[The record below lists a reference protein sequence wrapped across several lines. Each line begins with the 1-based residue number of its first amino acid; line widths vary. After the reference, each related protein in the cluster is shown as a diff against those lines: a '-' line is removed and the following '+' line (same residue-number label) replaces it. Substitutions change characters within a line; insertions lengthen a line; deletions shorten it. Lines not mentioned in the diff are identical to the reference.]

1 MKNLILAVVLALGF
15 STTEVFAIKI
25 KSSDRATSD
34 AHAIR
39 GVYNYEELLRD
50 FKA

>member
-15 STTEVFAIKI
+15 SATEVFAVKI

-34 AHAIR
+34 VHATR
-39 GVYNYEELLRD
+39 GDYDYQQLLRD
-50 FKA
+50 FKS